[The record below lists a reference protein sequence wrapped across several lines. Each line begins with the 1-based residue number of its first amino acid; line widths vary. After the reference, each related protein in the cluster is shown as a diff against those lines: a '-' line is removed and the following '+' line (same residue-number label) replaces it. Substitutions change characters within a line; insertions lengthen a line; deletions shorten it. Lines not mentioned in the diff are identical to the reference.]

1 MGTTE
6 QMSETTAPPPARSA
20 PAAPAQPEIQRLPT
34 LALTS
39 AGRALR
45 VVAIV
50 TLLAVLLGAAA
61 AMRADRAGEP
71 LPPRSAD
78 ERAYLTLARDL
89 ALNGNY
95 GGPGTEM
102 DDPLHWPPGAPAL
115 FAGARLVAGG
125 DEGEI
130 APGSVYSAQAVV
142 GSLAVLAAFGAAALL
157 AGPWAGLAA
166 AAATAFYPP
175 LVDAT
180 GRALSEPLGALAL
193 VLALIACVWAARRPQ
208 WWRFGLAGLALGG
221 TLLVRADLAP
231 ALPLIAIWALLVGR
245 RSAGWRGGAL
255 TAGALLAGT
264 LIAIAPWVIHASQ
277 RADRLIPISTSGG
290 SAIFVGTYLPGDG
303 TMFGLKRALG
313 NQMRLQNPRLG
324 ATPNFRLPQERLL
337 DLVAA
342 RHPEM
347 GRDAAL
353 RARGREE
360 RRPLRARAAVRVRR
374 DDVREGRAHVD
385 DAEPRPARAA
395 DRVRHD
401 HPPAAHRPGAR
412 RNDPGRDARPG
423 PPRPGRDHRRRD
435 RLDRHQRDLPQRAAP
450 PPAAAAGALR
460 DRCGGLGVRHPQA
473 SGAAARLIADI
484 RRTSRF
490 ANGQRWY
497 TSAEVPQSLR

>member
-6 QMSETTAPPPARSA
+6 EMTETTAPPPARPAPPASA
-20 PAAPAQPEIQRLPT
+20 PPEIQRLPT

-61 AMRADRAGEP
+61 AMRADRAGDP

-115 FAGARLVAGG
+115 FATARLVAGG
-125 DEGEI
+125 DEGEL
-130 APGSVYSAQAVV
+130 APGSLYSAQAVV
-142 GSLAVLAAFGAAALL
+142 GSLAVLGAFAAAALL

-193 VLALIACVWAARRPQ
+193 VLALVACVWAARRPR

-264 LIAIAPWVIHASQ
+264 LIAVAPWVIHASQ

-347 GRDAAL
+347 GRDEAL
-353 RARGREE
+353 RAEAGKNVDRYALGQPFAFAGMMVEKAARMWTTPNRGPHGQLTALGMTTHLLLVGLALLGTILGVTLARGR
-360 RRPLRARAAVRVRR
+360 PGLGAIVAV
-374 DDVREGRAHVD
+374 AI
-385 DAEPRPARAA
+385 ASTAINAIFLSEPRHLLPLLPALFATGAA
-395 DRVRHD
+395 GWAFVIRRHV
-401 HPPAAHRPGAR
+401 A
-412 RNDPGRDARPG
+412 
-423 PPRPGRDHRRRD
+423 
-435 RLDRHQRDLPQRAAP
+435 QQRA
-450 PPAAAAGALR
+450 
-460 DRCGGLGVRHPQA
+460 
-473 SGAAARLIADI
+473 
-484 RRTSRF
+484 
-490 ANGQRWY
+490 
-497 TSAEVPQSLR
+497 